1 MKDVL
6 HEKWD
11 KITIEEVNKE
21 ILKLPKVMQC
31 CINVQGGNNY
41 YSLVC
46 YLDFYDDCISF
57 PIPLFL

>member
-1 MKDVL
+1 SSTFTTLTHMMDIL

-41 YSLVC
+41 H
-46 YLDFYDDCISF
+46 
-57 PIPLFL
+57 